1 MKDKDYTTKMKSIKI
16 NKRDIKIFFFGMLTM
31 LALATAYD
39 WENNWAEF
47 NKGWNAARASNSN
60 NN

>member
-1 MKDKDYTTKMKSIKI
+1 MKLQKI
-16 NKRDIKIFFFGMLTM
+16 TNRDIKVFFFGMLTM

-47 NKGWNAARASNSN
+47 QRGWNDAGRASNSSSN
-60 NN
+60 